1 MRSFARERA
10 IRTISNERLQGGC
23 HMRLIRPLLMDLYQ
37 LTMAQS
43 YFELGMRELAVFELF
58 VRSLP
63 RSRGFLVAAGLARVL
78 EYLEELR
85 FGPDDIEYLATHG
98 TFSREFL
105 NHLRTFRF
113 SGSVHAMPEGTP
125 FFAQEPILRVTAP
138 ILEAQL
144 VESRILNIV
153 HFQTVIASKAARCA
167 LVGGDRQ
174 LVDFGL
180 RRAHEADAGLFAAR
194 AAYIAGFH
202 ATATV
207 EAGQRFGIPLSGT
220 LAHSFIEAH
229 RSEEEAFRNFAATY
243 RGAATLLIDTYDTE
257 RGAERVAALAREL
270 KKTAS
275 RGRIRAVRIDSGDL
289 ARECRTVRHILDSR
303 DCQEIRIVVS
313 GGLDEYAIED
323 LVKNAAP
330 VDAFGV
336 GTALDVAADAPALDM
351 AYKLQAYDGKARRKR
366 SPGKATWPGTKQ
378 VFRTRGARDQIVGD
392 TIALAEEAVPGE
404 ALLVEVMREGHIL
417 SPAVPLQQIRAHCM
431 QEMQALP
438 PGLHDL
444 QPAAGAVPVR
454 ISDALRALAAQLD
467 AEVR

>member
-1 MRSFARERA
+1 
-10 IRTISNERLQGGC
+10 
-23 HMRLIRPLLMDLYQ
+23 MRLTRPLLLDLYQ

-43 YFELGMRELAVFELF
+43 YFALGMREGAVFELF

-63 RSRGFLVAAGLARVL
+63 RSRGFLVAAGLAQAL
-78 EYLEELR
+78 EYLEGLH
-85 FGPDDIEYLATHG
+85 FGPEDIEYLASLG
-98 TFSREFL
+98 LFSPEFL
-105 NHLRTFRF
+105 KCLGTFRF

-167 LVGGDRQ
+167 LAAEERQ

-180 RRAHEADAGLFAAR
+180 RRAHEADAGFFAAR
-194 AAYIAGFH
+194 AAYVGGFH

-229 RSEEEAFRNFAATY
+229 RSEEEAFSNFAATY
-243 RGAATLLIDTYDTE
+243 PGAATLLIDTYDTE
-257 RGAERVAALAREL
+257 RGAERAAALAREL
-270 KKTAS
+270 KKIAS
-275 RGRIRAVRIDSGDL
+275 PRRIRAVRIDSGDL
-289 ARECRTVRHILDSR
+289 ARECRAVRRILDSG
-303 DCQEIRIVVS
+303 DCPEIQIVVS

-323 LVKNAAP
+323 LVKDAAP

-336 GTALDVAADAPALDM
+336 GTALDVAADAPAFDM
-351 AYKLQAYDGKARRKR
+351 AYKLQEYAGKARRKR
-366 SPGKATWPGTKQ
+366 SPGKATWPGVKQ
-378 VFRTRGARDQIVGD
+378 VFRERGTQRRIVRDAV
-392 TIALAEEAVPGE
+392 TLAEEAVPGE
-404 ALLVEVMREGHIL
+404 ALLVEVMREGQTVA
-417 SPAVPLQQIRAHCM
+417 PATPLAQIRAYCR
-431 QEMQALP
+431 QEVQALP
-438 PGLHDL
+438 APLHDL
-444 QPAAGAVPVR
+444 QQGTGAVPVR
-454 ISDALRALAAQLD
+454 ISDALHALAAQLD

>member
-1 MRSFARERA
+1 MCL
-10 IRTISNERLQGGC
+10 T
-23 HMRLIRPLLMDLYQ
+23 RPLLMDLYQ

-43 YFELGMRELAVFELF
+43 YFALGMRERAVFELF

-63 RSRGFLVAAGLARVL
+63 RSRGFLVAAGLAQAL
-78 EYLEELR
+78 EYLEGLH
-85 FGPDDIEYLATHG
+85 FGPEDIEFLASLG
-98 TFSREFL
+98 LFSPEFL
-105 NHLRTFRF
+105 KCLGTFRF

-125 FFAQEPILRVTAP
+125 FFGQEPILRVTAP

-167 LVGGDRQ
+167 LAAGERQ

-180 RRAHEADAGLFAAR
+180 RRAHEADAGFFAAR
-194 AAYIAGFH
+194 AAYVGGFH

-243 RGAATLLIDTYDTE
+243 PRAATLLIDTYDTA
-257 RGAERVAALAREL
+257 RGAERAAALAREL
-270 KKTAS
+270 KKIAS
-275 RGRIRAVRIDSGDL
+275 PRRIRAVRIDSGDL
-289 ARECRTVRHILDSR
+289 AHECRAVRRVLDSL
-303 DCQEIRIVVS
+303 DCQEIQIVVS

-351 AYKLQAYDGKARRKR
+351 AYKLQEYAGKARRKR
-366 SPGKATWPGTKQ
+366 SPGKATWPGVKQ
-378 VFRTRGARDQIVGD
+378 VFRERGMHRQIVRD
-392 TIALAEEAVPGE
+392 AVALAEEAVPGE
-404 ALLVEVMREGHIL
+404 ALLVEVMRDGHTVA
-417 SPAVPLQQIRAHCM
+417 PATPLGQIRAYCL
-431 QEMQALP
+431 QEVRALP
-438 PGLHDL
+438 APLHDL
-444 QPAAGAVPVR
+444 QQCTGAVPVR
-454 ISDALRALAAQLD
+454 ISEALRALAAQLD
-467 AEVR
+467 AEAR